1 MKVIVDNGIKSV
13 KEIIP
18 LLNGFEAI
26 ELIFLNSSD
35 FNNSNIKDADA
46 LLIRS
51 TVQINE
57 ALLVDTN
64 VHFIGSAT
72 AGIDHMDTDYLN
84 KKNIK
89 WFYAAGCNGLS
100 VSNYVMSSICFLME
114 NNIFNS
120 DNSVGIIG
128 YGNVG
133 KQLKKA
139 LDYFSIKNFVYDP
152 FLHFDFLSNLEL
164 VKNCDLISLHVPL
177 TSKTEFPTNN
187 MINKGFLEDIKGKT
201 LINTSRGGVVD
212 EKKLIHENNINYISD
227 VWVGEPSPS
236 NDIVDFALL
245 ATPHVAGHS
254 INGKINGT
262 IMLINFLQR
271 YINLEDRVKIL
282 NIKTMDNFM
291 SSNNHLEIE
300 ADHQIEKYKKE
311 YDIKLESDKFKK
323 KYLNSKINEQKNA
336 FITARSNHFI
346 RQDVK
351 I

>member
-133 KQLKKA
+133 KQLKKD
-139 LDYFSIKNFVYDP
+139 LDYF
-152 FLHFDFLSNLEL
+152 
-164 VKNCDLISLHVPL
+164 
-177 TSKTEFPTNN
+177 
-187 MINKGFLEDIKGKT
+187 
-201 LINTSRGGVVD
+201 
-212 EKKLIHENNINYISD
+212 
-227 VWVGEPSPS
+227 
-236 NDIVDFALL
+236 
-245 ATPHVAGHS
+245 
-254 INGKINGT
+254 
-262 IMLINFLQR
+262 
-271 YINLEDRVKIL
+271 
-282 NIKTMDNFM
+282 
-291 SSNNHLEIE
+291 
-300 ADHQIEKYKKE
+300 
-311 YDIKLESDKFKK
+311 
-323 KYLNSKINEQKNA
+323 
-336 FITARSNHFI
+336 
-346 RQDVK
+346 
-351 I
+351 

>member
-51 TVQINE
+51 TIQINE
-57 ALLVDTN
+57 TLLVDTS

-72 AGIDHMDTDYLN
+72 AGIDHIDTDYLN

-89 WFYAAGCNGLS
+89 WFYAAGCNSLS
-100 VSNYVMSSICFLME
+100 VSNYVMSSMYFLME
-114 NNIFNS
+114 NNIFNV
-120 DNSVGIIG
+120 DNSVGIVG

-177 TSKTEFPTNN
+177 TNKTEFPTNN
-187 MINKGFLEDIKGKT
+187 MINKSFLEDIKGKT

-282 NIKTMDNFM
+282 NIQTMDNFM
-291 SSNNHLEIE
+291 SSNNHLEID

-323 KYLNSKINEQKNA
+323 TYLNSKINEQKDT
-336 FITARSNHFI
+336 FITARSNHLI
-346 RQDVK
+346 RQDIK